1 MNKQQASSFSFI
13 VKVFILVIIFGAF
26 PVFVTM
32 TASNYKN
39 KAARI
44 IESQNP
50 SSDQIEQ
57 NTNQLAGNSN
67 SDVTVL
73 TEDQANTMRSV
84 KTFIVGRWVSL
95 QDKTYVVEFLQNGTF
110 SDKDSERVV
119 AYGTWSPFVSSTST
133 SNFQIDSPTGQN
145 IDGFDNS
152 NSSYYLTKEHYEE
165 RYKNQKFVYEIMQ
178 LDQDRAILYYTGNS
192 KILYFV
198 RDTSANRA
206 AGDVASSSTQAL

>member
-1 MNKQQASSFSFI
+1 MNKQQAGSFLFI
-13 VKVFILVIIFGAF
+13 VKVVILIIIFGAF

-32 TASNYKN
+32 VAANYKN

-57 NTNQLAGNSN
+57 NSNPFASN
-67 SDVTVL
+67 SPGDITVL

-95 QDKTYVVEFLQNGTF
+95 QDKTYVVEFLVNGTF
-110 SDKDSERVV
+110 TDKDGERVV

-145 IDGFDNS
+145 IDGYDNS
-152 NSSYYLTKEHYEE
+152 NSSYYLTKDHYEE
-165 RYKNQKFVYEIMQ
+165 KYKNQKFVYEIMQ

-198 RDTSANRA
+198 RDVAANRA
-206 AGDVASSSTQAL
+206 AGEGTSSSAAAL